1 MTEQMTM
8 AQRWHNYRAPKSTL
22 FWSCVGCI
30 ILTMVVG
37 FTWGG
42 WVTGGSARTMAEKA
56 SDTARADLAATICVT
71 KFMNGKDAA
80 TQLATLKQTSNWK
93 REQFIQDGGWATL
106 PGLKQPVRDGADT
119 CAQRLADMELPQGE
133 QASGATGSTTTNGTT
148 TVQ

>member
-1 MTEQMTM
+1 
-8 AQRWHNYRAPKSTL
+8 
-22 FWSCVGCI
+22 
-30 ILTMVVG
+30 MVVG

-119 CAQRLADMELPQGE
+119 CAQRLAEMELPQGE
-133 QASGATGSTTTNGTT
+133 QASGRLARQRRTARQQSNKKTGSAANASVGETHPRFHAPG
-148 TVQ
+148 VG